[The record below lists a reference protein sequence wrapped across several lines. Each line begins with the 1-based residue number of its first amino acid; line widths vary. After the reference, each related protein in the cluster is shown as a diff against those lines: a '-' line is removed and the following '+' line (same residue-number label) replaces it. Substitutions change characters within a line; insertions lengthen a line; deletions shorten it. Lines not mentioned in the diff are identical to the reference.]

1 MAKITF
7 IIKICLST
15 QTNRIINNLR
25 LWRYLKQ
32 WMVKERLLQNV
43 ITLWDALSLNKMS

>member
-15 QTNRIINNLR
+15 QTNRIINNLKP
-25 LWRYLKQ
+25 WRYLKQ
-32 WMVKERLLQNV
+32 WIFKERLWQNV
-43 ITLWDALSLNKMS
+43 TTLWGA